1 MQKTLDLLLPLEEK
15 EAANPISI
23 NVDPDYSSINVASN
37 RFQALSVLE
46 SEPMERI
53 NSDHNQ
59 PEIISGLTGPSRPK
73 KMEQPLA
80 LENMILEDDEFG
92 EYYLLSYF
100 MNVNPVSHATPCSVK
115 SETFYRNS
123 TRC

>member
-1 MQKTLDLLLPLEEK
+1 MTLDLLLPLEEK

-23 NVDPDYSSINVASN
+23 NVDLDYSSVDTASN

-46 SEPMERI
+46 SEPMERT
-53 NSDHNQ
+53 NSDHDP
-59 PEIISGLTGPSRPK
+59 PETVPGLTGPSPPK
-73 KMEQPLA
+73 KMERPLA
-80 LENMILEDDEFG
+80 LEDMILEDDEFG